1 MTIIFGGTTEGRE
14 LAIAAHAR
22 GEDILVSVTSEYA
35 RSLLPAD
42 IPCRVGVLDEP
53 AMLTFLATQHPDQVI
68 DATHPFAI
76 QATRTIRA
84 CCEQLNLP
92 LTRIERPTETATWRD
107 AVEWV
112 PDTAAA
118 IAALSR
124 TSGSVLLT
132 TGSKTLLDY
141 AAALPPEHLWARVLP
156 THAALDI
163 CLDAGLP
170 QNHILAMQGPFSAA
184 LNAALYDQLNIAV
197 MVTKDSGA
205 AGGVDEKI
213 LPALARGIHVIV
225 IARP

>member
-1 MTIIFGGTTEGRE
+1 MTIIFGGTSEGRE
-14 LAIAAHAR
+14 LAMAAHAR

-42 IPCRVGVLDEP
+42 LPCRVGVLDEP
-53 AMLTFLATQHPDQVI
+53 AMLTFLADLMPSQVI
-68 DATHPFAI
+68 DATHPFAA

-84 CCEQLNLP
+84 CCTRLNLP
-92 LTRIERPTETATWRD
+92 LTRIVRPAGTATWHD

-112 PDTAAA
+112 PDTSSAV
-118 IAALSR
+118 AALAR
-124 TSGSVLLT
+124 TCGPVLLT
-132 TGSKTLLDY
+132 TGSKTLPEY
-141 AAALPPEHLWARVLP
+141 AAALPPERLWARVLP

-163 CLDAGLP
+163 CLDAGLA
-170 QNHILAMQGPFSAA
+170 QSHILAMQGPFSAE

-213 LPALARGIHVIV
+213 IPALARGIHVIV